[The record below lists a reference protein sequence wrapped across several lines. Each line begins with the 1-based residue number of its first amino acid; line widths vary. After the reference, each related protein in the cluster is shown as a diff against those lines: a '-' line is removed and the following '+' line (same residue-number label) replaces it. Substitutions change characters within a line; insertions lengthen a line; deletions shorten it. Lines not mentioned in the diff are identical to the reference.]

1 MKTRVIQSEPE
12 EPAKTMQVVDVP
24 VTEPG
29 RSKNVAARMGRWSA
43 THKKAA
49 IFGWFAFIAAAFL
62 IGHAVGTKPLDAA
75 KSGSGEAGH
84 VDTTL
89 ADNFK
94 QPLGDAVLFQSATKT
109 VDDPAFRAAISDV
122 THSVAALKQV
132 KKVHSP
138 LESTIKGQI
147 SKDRHSALLQIELR
161 TTDKDKA
168 VALDKPVQ
176 KVLAAVANRH
186 EAIAIDEFGVN
197 AETQIDGAVGK
208 DFKKA
213 GTFSVPL
220 TLAVLI
226 VAFGAIVAAGL
237 PLLLALTAV
246 FATLGLL
253 AIPSQFIPLDQD
265 VKVIVLLIG
274 LAVGVDYS
282 MFYVKRVREE
292 RAAGRSTT
300 AALEAAAAT
309 SDRAVLVSGL
319 TVMIAMAGMLFTGD
333 KTFMGFGVA
342 SIIVVAIAVLGSLTV
357 LPASLAALGD
367 KVNKGYIP
375 LGRRFFRRK
384 GEGAM
389 WNAILDRVLRRP
401 LLSAA
406 LATGVLLAIAAPA
419 LQMRI
424 ETPGINTL
432 PQNLSSVQT
441 YNKIQKAFPGTAP
454 AVQVM
459 VKTADVGA
467 PAVKKAIAKLQRQ
480 AIATGQFTPPMDV
493 DYNDQGTI
501 ALVNLPMQGSGT
513 DSKSYAALETLR
525 ATVIPATVGG
535 LEDADVGVTGGTAQE
550 KDSNDQ
556 MSGAAPFVFAFVL
569 GFAFLLLLATFR
581 SIVIAI
587 KAIILNLLSVGAAY
601 GALVLV
607 FQHGWGKGPLGFEQT
622 GGIVGF
628 LPIFLF
634 VILFG
639 LSMDY
644 HVFILSRIR
653 EAYGRGMST
662 EAAVA
667 HGIKT
672 SAGVVTSAAIVMVGV
687 FSIFGTLQFMFL
699 KQFGVGLAIAVV
711 LDATIIRAVLLP
723 ASMKLLGDWNW
734 YLPNW
739 LQWLP
744 DLEHHRTVD
753 KPPTAPPAFEPTG

>member
-1 MKTRVIQSEPE
+1 MSS
-12 EPAKTMQVVDVP
+12 
-24 VTEPG
+24 
-29 RSKNVAARMGRWSA
+29 RSKSRNVASRMGHWSA
-43 THKKAA
+43 THKKTA
-49 IFGWFAFIAAAFL
+49 IFGWLAFVAAAFVL
-62 IGHAVGTKPLDAA
+62 GHAVGTKPLDAA

-84 VDTTL
+84 VDSTL
-89 ADNFK
+89 ADHFK
-94 QPLGDAVLFQSATKT
+94 QPVGDAVLFQSSTKT
-109 VDDPAFRAAISDV
+109 VDDPEFRAAISDAM
-122 THSVAALKQV
+122 HSVAALPQV

-147 SKDRHSALLQIELR
+147 SKDRRSALLQIELR

-176 KVLAAVANRH
+176 KALAAVAKRH
-186 EAIAIDEFGVN
+186 DAIAIDEFGVN
-197 AETQIDGAVGK
+197 AQTQIDSAVGK

-213 GTFSVPL
+213 GTYSVPL
-220 TLAVLI
+220 TLAVLV

-246 FATLGLL
+246 FATVGLL

-282 MFYVKRVREE
+282 MFYLKRVREE
-292 RAAGRSTT
+292 RAAGRSTN

-309 SDRAVLVSGL
+309 SGRAVLISGL
-319 TVMIAMAGMLFTGD
+319 TVIIAMAGMLFTGD

-375 LGRRFFRRK
+375 LGRRFFRGK

-441 YNKIQKAFPGTAP
+441 YNKIQKAFPGTA
-454 AVQVM
+454 AAAQVM
-459 VKTADVGA
+459 VKTDRLGT
-467 PAVKKAIAKLQRQ
+467 PAVKNAIAKLQTQ
-480 AIATGQFTPPMDV
+480 AVATGQFSTPTNV
-493 DYNDQGTI
+493 DYNDQGSI
-501 ALVNLPMQGSGT
+501 ALVNLPMQGGGT

-525 ATVIPATVGG
+525 ATVIPATVGR
-535 LEDADVGVTGGTAQE
+535 LADADVGVTGGTAQE

-556 MSGAAPFVFAFVL
+556 MSGAAPLVFAFVL
-569 GFAFLLLLATFR
+569 AFAFLLLLGTFR
-581 SIVIAI
+581 SIVIAV
-587 KAIILNLLSVGAAY
+587 KAIILNLLSVAAAY
-601 GALVLV
+601 GAIVLV
-607 FQHGWGKGPLGFEQT
+607 FQHGWGKDLLGFEQN

-653 EAYGRGMST
+653 EAHGRGMST

-699 KQFGVGLAIAVV
+699 KQFGIGLAIAVV
-711 LDATIIRAVLLP
+711 LDATIVRAVLLP

-734 YLPNW
+734 YLPKW
-739 LQWLP
+739 LEWLP
-744 DLEHHRTVD
+744 DIEHHRSAE
-753 KPPTAPPAFEPTG
+753 KLNASPTPPAIAPSA